1 MLNVDMFTSKL
12 GARGQCLMAA
22 IGALA
27 GMCFFAIICYG
38 ASDGALHAFMA
49 NEFEG
54 EGALRVPVW
63 PAKFVLV
70 LGTFLASV
78 SYFLMVIQHIAHG
91 LRGDLPEQYSSSH

>member
-1 MLNVDMFTSKL
+1 MFTSKL
-12 GARGQCLMAA
+12 GARGQCVMAA